1 MFSVD
6 GSALDYVPLT
16 LRKFSDVFLFLHHL
30 KILLSL
36 ENQLPNFPLH
46 SSIRISIP
54 HHSKLY
60 LSELPALI
68 LKSVLWTELLHLIHQ
83 LAIMWFEWPVLL
95 IGASLKTAYLL
106 NNYQSYRI
114 SLRHGS
120 KGRLESTRFY
130 EVKPLLLP
138 SLIGNVFKQLRR
150 QRSRVP
156 PKSKKSTTPRLR
168 PPNPLLLQLISSLKT
183 LIARTI
189 SIVRLL

>member
-1 MFSVD
+1 MNLTDSFEMESCVWIRPNGFRHLSTLAALLLLERMFSVD

-83 LAIMWFEWPVLL
+83 LAIMWFE
-95 IGASLKTAYLL
+95 
-106 NNYQSYRI
+106 
-114 SLRHGS
+114 
-120 KGRLESTRFY
+120 
-130 EVKPLLLP
+130 
-138 SLIGNVFKQLRR
+138 
-150 QRSRVP
+150 
-156 PKSKKSTTPRLR
+156 
-168 PPNPLLLQLISSLKT
+168 
-183 LIARTI
+183 
-189 SIVRLL
+189 